1 MAGERA
7 HLRGLPFRRL
17 TRAWQLRIDEELE
30 SLGKNRVW
38 LAREL
43 GVTPGSVTYMLRD
56 GTSSSR
62 LVESVCE
69 VLKVPPPEFE
79 GEHEEMLVHALRFL
93 TERDPKFAQRLLGQ
107 AQKRVEELSKKE
119 RKSD

>member
-1 MAGERA
+1 M
-7 HLRGLPFRRL
+7 
-17 TRAWQLRIDEELE
+17 
-30 SLGKNRVW
+30 GKNRVW

-43 GVTPGSVTYMLRD
+43 GVTPGSITYMLRE

-69 VLKVPPPEFE
+69 ILHMPPPEFE
-79 GEHEEMLVHALRFL
+79 GEHEEMLVQAIRYL
-93 TERDPKFAQRLLGQ
+93 TTRDPKFAQRLLGQ